1 MPKQIKMNQEAL
13 RCLLCKKPKC
23 SLQGCPVHTAVPEAM
38 ALYRE
43 GRLEEAGKLLFGRN
57 PLSAVTSRVCDWK
70 QFCYGACILNV
81 KQAPVKWYEIE
92 QEVSGQY
99 LDKVSLDEENTLLK
113 GKRFAI
119 VGAGPAG
126 IAAAVWLRRSG
137 GEVHLFDSNPRIGG
151 VLRYGIPP
159 FRLDRAL
166 VDKYESLLASG
177 GVVFHGSTEIG
188 KELTVKDLSEQF
200 DAVIIAAG
208 AEKPSTL
215 RIPGEERAIQ
225 ALPYLKDSS
234 AFSIGKK
241 VIVIG
246 GGNVAMDA
254 CRTAARNG
262 AETWVYYRKTFENM
276 PANPLEVEEAKDD
289 GVQFRVFQAPVEIRD
304 GGVVFRDCENVSD
317 PQTGKIVTRIID
329 GTDHFVECDS
339 LITAISEKPDFTL
352 LQGSGAVFGED
363 GWPVL
368 GEDGLLGGLDNVYI
382 AGDFA
387 SGPKTVVEAVATAR
401 KSVDAIL
408 AHCSK

>member
-1 MPKQIKMNQEAL
+1 MNQEAL

-43 GRLEEAGKLLFGRN
+43 GRLEEAGKLLFERN

-137 GEVHLFDSNPRIGG
+137 GEVHLFDANPRIGG

-166 VDKYESLLASG
+166 VDKYESLFASG

-234 AFSIGKK
+234 AFSLGKK

-276 PANPLEVEEAKDD
+276 PANPLEVEEAKED

-339 LITAISEKPDFTL
+339 LITAISEKPDFSIL
-352 LQGSGAVFGED
+352 NGSGAVFGED
-363 GWPVL
+363 GWPSR

-408 AHCSK
+408 ARCSK

>member
-1 MPKQIKMNQEAL
+1 MNQEAL

-43 GRLEEAGKLLFGRN
+43 GRLEEAGKLLFERN
-57 PLSAVTSRVCDWK
+57 PLSAVSSRVCDWK

-137 GEVHLFDSNPRIGG
+137 GEVHLFDANPRIGG
-151 VLRYGIPP
+151 VLRYGIPS
-159 FRLDRAL
+159 FRLDRTL
-166 VDKYESLLASG
+166 VDKYETILLSG
-177 GVVFHGSTEIG
+177 GVVFHGGCEIG
-188 KELTVKDLSEQF
+188 KDLTIKDLSEKF
-200 DAVIIAAG
+200 DAVVIGAG

-215 RIPGEERAIQ
+215 RIPGEEKAIQ
-225 ALPYLKDSS
+225 ALPYLKEPS
-234 AFSIGKK
+234 AFNLGKK

-276 PANPLEVEEAKDD
+276 PANPLEVEEAKED
-289 GVQFRVFQAPVEIRD
+289 GVQFRVFQAPVEVRD
-304 GGVVFRDCENVSD
+304 GGVVFRDCENVTD
-317 PQTGKIVTRIID
+317 PQSGRLVTRILD

-352 LQGSGAVFGED
+352 LQGSGAIFGEN

-368 GEDGLLGGLDNVYI
+368 GEDGLVGGLDNVYS

-387 SGPKTVVEAVATAR
+387 SGPKTVVEAVASVR
-401 KSVDAIL
+401 RSVDAII
-408 AHCSK
+408 AKHSE

>member
-43 GRLEEAGKLLFGRN
+43 GRLEEAGKLLFERN

-70 QFCYGACILNV
+70 QFCFGACILNV

-137 GEVHLFDSNPRIGG
+137 GEVHLFDANPRIGG

-177 GVVFHGSTEIG
+177 GVVFHGGCEIG

-215 RIPGEERAIQ
+215 RISGEERAIQ

-234 AFSIGKK
+234 AFSLGKK

-276 PANPLEVEEAKDD
+276 PANPLEVEEAKED

-304 GGVVFRDCENVSD
+304 GGVVFRDCENVTD
-317 PQTGKIVTRIID
+317 PQTGKIVTRIIE

-368 GEDGLLGGLDNVYI
+368 GEDGLVGGLDNVYS

-408 AHCSK
+408 ARCSK

>member
-137 GEVHLFDSNPRIGG
+137 GEVHLFDANPRIGG

-177 GVVFHGSTEIG
+177 GVVFHGSTKIG

-234 AFSIGKK
+234 AFSLGKK

-276 PANPLEVEEAKDD
+276 PANPLEVEEAKED

-317 PQTGKIVTRIID
+317 PQTGKIVTRIIE

-363 GWPVL
+363 GWPTR

-408 AHCSK
+408 ARCSK

>member
-43 GRLEEAGKLLFGRN
+43 GRLEEAGKLLFERN

-126 IAAAVWLRRSG
+126 IVAAVWLRRSG
-137 GEVHLFDSNPRIGG
+137 GEVHLFDANPRIGG

-177 GVVFHGSTEIG
+177 GVVFHCSTEIG

-234 AFSIGKK
+234 AFSLGKK

-276 PANPLEVEEAKDD
+276 PANPLEVEEAKED

-408 AHCSK
+408 ARCSK